1 MYCLLNC
8 SFHLF
13 PCNVSPFK
21 IFADGK
27 WLTHTEW
34 TWTCW
39 RANWDSL
46 GLSRLLNYMTFN
58 NVSFVYLS
66 FHSFV
71 SKCVHCQV
79 FTDWSVIM
87 HVILF
92 NLYFTCFPCKTV
104 NRDIFA
110 AINISVFSTQKFF
123 AEISFHSF
131 WSIPIWYNSVD
142 FVVRFL

>member
-1 MYCLLNC
+1 MYCLLYW

-13 PCNVSPFK
+13 PCNVSSFE
-21 IFADGK
+21 IFPDGK

-46 GLSRLLNYMTFN
+46 GLARLLNYMTFD

-71 SKCVHCQV
+71 YKCVHCQV
-79 FTDWSVIM
+79 FTDWPVIM

-92 NLYFTCFPCKTV
+92 YPNFTCFPCKTV
-104 NRDIFA
+104 NRDISA
-110 AINISVFSTQKFF
+110 AINICIFSTQKKICRVFNF
-123 AEISFHSF
+123 TVFD
-131 WSIPIWYNSVD
+131 P
-142 FVVRFL
+142 FLYDIIA